1 MNLVITE
8 QKKSKLRDP
17 NVYKMF
23 IPPFAGKAAHIM
35 ERKKK
40 TNPSSPFPE
49 NVSKPREQSS
59 IKQEKCWFLIFI
71 FQKHVPLSVYQV

>member
-23 IPPFAGKAAHIM
+23 IPPFAGKAVHIM

-40 TNPSSPFPE
+40 TN
-49 NVSKPREQSS
+49 QSRP
-59 IKQEKCWFLIFI
+59 LD
-71 FQKHVPLSVYQV
+71 FQKTYLNHVSRAA